1 MAHLTY
7 FGVENFKRFEKF
19 EMENIGQFN
28 LMWGDNNVGKTSV
41 LEALLFHPEP
51 QTFRERFN
59 KALIQFHAF
68 DHFAKPYWWY
78 FMNKNERLKDNATTK
93 FILCERF
100 PIEIGDNDIVIDEI
114 IEKSE
119 HILTC
124 NFKLSNLVW
133 KATFTPQMLL
143 DGKLQDR
150 SDEDSHKLNKIISD
164 NIYFIRDV
172 LSKSKD
178 ADVIQNMGIPFIP
191 FFLGYDH
198 NLTKLF
204 NLHFRDSKVLK
215 KRVLEDMSK
224 MIPGIEDIFSVH
236 DETDT
241 GYEMLKI
248 FQKDSDIAMPLGTFG
263 DGAIKLFRILVEI
276 IVHKGERLMIDEI
289 DSGVHVSR
297 FHDFLR
303 AILLAA
309 KEHNVQLF
317 ATTHNYE
324 CLKFF
329 KEVLEEEEMQSLQA
343 NARGI
348 KLITTPSGETKALTY
363 TFEQFQYS
371 FETNNDPRAVL
382 RFAEDAR

>member
-19 EMENIGQFN
+19 EMDNIGQFN

-51 QTFRERFN
+51 RIFKHRLLTVLFTFRNFDDITRSYWTYFAN
-59 KALIQFHAF
+59 KKKL
-68 DHFAKPYWWY
+68 PSLVG
-78 FMNKNERLKDNATTK
+78 EVK
-93 FILCERF
+93 FILQSHDVMRTVETITFQEQTKTVHWKRSIAETGYETRVVADSGLEGMPDTEYFHDNQFTSRF
-100 PIEIGDNDIVIDEI
+100 DGTFTFGDNI
-114 IEKSE
+114 K
-119 HILTC
+119 
-124 NFKLSNLVW
+124 
-133 KATFTPQMLL
+133 L
-143 DGKLQDR
+143 DGSFNPHPKMP
-150 SDEDSHKLNKIISD
+150 
-164 NIYFIRDV
+164 Y
-172 LSKSKD
+172 
-178 ADVIQNMGIPFIP
+178 IP
-191 FFLGYDH
+191 FFLGYEH
-198 NLTKLF
+198 NLTRKFTRYIQRSEGLTEAF
-204 NLHFRDSKVLK
+204 VRGLRC
-215 KRVLEDMSK
+215 
-224 MIPGIEDIFSVH
+224 MIPGAKGIIVETEETSPKNPILLIRQDGH
-236 DETDT
+236 D
-241 GYEMLKI
+241 L
-248 FQKDSDIAMPLGTFG
+248 AMPLGTFG

-329 KEVLEEEEMQSLQA
+329 KEVLEEEAMSELQA

-348 KLITTPSGETKALTY
+348 KLISTPSGGTKALTY

-371 FETNNDPRAVL
+371 FETMNDPRAVL
-382 RFAEDAR
+382 RFAEGAR